1 MKIYFLSTDGITRIT
16 DIYEDE
22 IAEASKDGIITAK
35 YEAELP
41 FSEAGISWAA
51 DPEIIRPMQKK
62 MMEDAGWHTITAKG
76 DNNG

>member
-22 IAEASKDGIITAK
+22 IAEENEDGIVTAK

-51 DPEIIRPMQKK
+51 DPEVIRPMQKK
-62 MMEDAGWHTITAKG
+62 MMEDAGWHTISTKVI
-76 DNNG
+76 NNG

>member
-22 IAEASKDGIITAK
+22 IAEANEDGIVTAN

-51 DPEIIRPMQKK
+51 DPEVIRPMQKK
-62 MMEDAGWHTITAKG
+62 IMEDAGWHTIPMKVI
-76 DNNG
+76 NNG